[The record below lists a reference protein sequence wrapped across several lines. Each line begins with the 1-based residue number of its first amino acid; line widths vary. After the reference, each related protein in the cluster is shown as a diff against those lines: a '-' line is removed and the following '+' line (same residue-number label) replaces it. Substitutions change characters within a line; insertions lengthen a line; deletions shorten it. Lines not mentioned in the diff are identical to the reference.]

1 MNEILNNISPI
12 LSNVLIL
19 IITALTSYI
28 VTYINKKKKA
38 LQLEMDNTLAIKY
51 TDMIEKTIIDCVNA
65 TNQTYVEALKKD
77 NAFTKEAQ
85 AEAFN
90 RTLNSVM
97 KILSDDCLEY
107 LATIT
112 TDVNAYIYNK
122 IEAEVN
128 YAKVG

>member
-19 IITALTSYI
+19 IITALSSYI

-38 LQLEMDNTLAIKY
+38 LQLEMDNMLAIKY

-107 LATIT
+107 LATVT

-128 YAKVG
+128 YAKVD

>member
-19 IITALTSYI
+19 IITALSSYI

-38 LQLEMDNTLAIKY
+38 LQLEMDNMLAIKY

-107 LATIT
+107 LTTVT

-128 YAKVG
+128 YAKVD

>member
-12 LSNVLIL
+12 LSNILIL
-19 IITALTSYI
+19 IVTTLSSYI

-38 LQLEMDNTLAIKY
+38 LQLEMDNMLAIKY

-107 LATIT
+107 LATVT

-128 YAKVG
+128 YAKVD

>member
-19 IITALTSYI
+19 IITALSSYI

-38 LQLEMDNTLAIKY
+38 LQLEMDNMLAIKY

-85 AEAFN
+85 VEAFN
-90 RTLNSVM
+90 RTLNNIM
-97 KILSDDCLEY
+97 KILSKDCLEY

-128 YAKVG
+128 FQKTN

>member
-19 IITALTSYI
+19 IITALSSYI

-38 LQLEMDNTLAIKY
+38 LQLEMDDMLAIKY

-107 LATIT
+107 LTTIT

-128 YAKVG
+128 YAKVD

>member
-38 LQLEMDNTLAIKY
+38 LQLEMDNMLAIKY

-107 LATIT
+107 LTTVT

-128 YAKVG
+128 YAKVD

>member
-12 LSNVLIL
+12 LSNILIL
-19 IITALTSYI
+19 IITTLSSYI

-38 LQLEMDNTLAIKY
+38 LQLEMDDMLAIKY

-107 LATIT
+107 LTTIT

-128 YAKVG
+128 YAKVD

>member
-19 IITALTSYI
+19 IITALSSYI

-38 LQLEMDNTLAIKY
+38 LQLEMDNMLAIKY

-107 LATIT
+107 LTTIT

-128 YAKVG
+128 YAKVD

>member
-19 IITALTSYI
+19 IITALSSYI

-38 LQLEMDNTLAIKY
+38 LQLEMDNMLAIKY

-85 AEAFN
+85 VEAFN

-107 LATIT
+107 LTTIT

-128 YAKVG
+128 YAKVD

>member
-19 IITALTSYI
+19 IIAALSSYI

-38 LQLEMDNTLAIKY
+38 LQLEMDNMLAIKY

-107 LATIT
+107 LTTVT
-112 TDVNAYIYNK
+112 TDINAYIYNK

-128 YAKVG
+128 YAKVD

>member
-1 MNEILNNISPI
+1 MNEILNNILPI
-12 LSNVLIL
+12 LSNILIL
-19 IITALTSYI
+19 IITALSSYI

-38 LQLEMDNTLAIKY
+38 LQLEMDNMLTIKY

-107 LATIT
+107 LTTIT

-128 YAKVG
+128 YAKVD

>member
-19 IITALTSYI
+19 IITALSSYI

-38 LQLEMDNTLAIKY
+38 LQLEMDNMLAIKY

-128 YAKVG
+128 YAKVD

>member
-1 MNEILNNISPI
+1 MNEILNNILPI
-12 LSNVLIL
+12 LSNILIL
-19 IITALTSYI
+19 IITALSSYI

-38 LQLEMDNTLAIKY
+38 LQLEMDNMLAIKY

-85 AEAFN
+85 AVAFN
-90 RTLNSVM
+90 RTLNNIM
-97 KILSDDCLEY
+97 KILSKDCLEY
-107 LATIT
+107 LAIIT

-128 YAKVG
+128 FQKTN

>member
-19 IITALTSYI
+19 IITALSSYI

-38 LQLEMDNTLAIKY
+38 LQLEMDDMLAIKY

-97 KILSDDCLEY
+97 KILSDNCLEY
-107 LATIT
+107 LTTIT

-128 YAKVG
+128 YAKVD

>member
-1 MNEILNNISPI
+1 MNEILNNITPA
-12 LSNVLIL
+12 LSNALIL
-19 IITALTSYI
+19 IIIALSSYI
-28 VTYINKKKKA
+28 VTYISKKKKV
-38 LQLEMDNTLAIKY
+38 LQLEMDSALAIKY

-107 LATIT
+107 LAEIT

-128 YAKVG
+128 YAKVA

>member
-19 IITALTSYI
+19 IVTALSSYI

-38 LQLEMDNTLAIKY
+38 LQLEMNNMLAIKY

-107 LATIT
+107 LTTIT

-128 YAKVG
+128 YAKVD

>member
-38 LQLEMDNTLAIKY
+38 LQLEMDNMLAIKY

-107 LATIT
+107 LTTIT

-128 YAKVG
+128 YAKVD

>member
-19 IITALTSYI
+19 IITALSSYI

-38 LQLEMDNTLAIKY
+38 LQLEMDDMLAIKY

-107 LATIT
+107 LTTVT
-112 TDVNAYIYNK
+112 TDINAYIYNK

-128 YAKVG
+128 YAKVD

>member
-19 IITALTSYI
+19 IITALSSYI

-38 LQLEMDNTLAIKY
+38 LQLEMDNMLAIKY

-107 LATIT
+107 LTTIT
-112 TDVNAYIYNK
+112 TDINAYIYNK

-128 YAKVG
+128 YAKVD